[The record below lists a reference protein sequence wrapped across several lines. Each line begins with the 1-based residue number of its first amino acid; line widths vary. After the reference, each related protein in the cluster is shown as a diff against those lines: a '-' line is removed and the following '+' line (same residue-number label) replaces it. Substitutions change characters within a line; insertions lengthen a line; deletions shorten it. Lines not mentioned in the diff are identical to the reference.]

1 MSLKILITL
10 FILPK
15 DLCIVH
21 PLQVSP
27 NPLNPCLVCHTLHI
41 RSCNSPLSTLSP
53 RAPRQISETASK
65 TQFERSEWPLSSREK
80 VIQYGHH
87 SKSANGHQS
96 RPDECVDEPGC
107 GKGGQRTMCKI
118 RSDTLRFFL
127 PCIRKI
133 RGKTGKIIFDH
144 YHGWFDPSKQQ
155 ILKCADVCNTK
166 SHSLHKNVSTSH
178 IIDIIL
184 D

>member
-53 RAPRQISETASK
+53 RAPRQILETASK
-65 TQFERSEWPLSSREK
+65 TQFERFEGPLSSREK
-80 VIQYGHH
+80 VIQYSHN
-87 SKSANGHQS
+87 SKSVNGHQS
-96 RPDECVDEPGC
+96 GSVECVAEPGC

-118 RSDTLRFFL
+118 RSAHIFS

-133 RGKTGKIIFDH
+133 GGKTGKTIFDH
-144 YHGWFDPSKQQ
+144 YHGWFDDLIPASRR
-155 ILKCADVCNTK
+155 
-166 SHSLHKNVSTSH
+166 
-178 IIDIIL
+178 
-184 D
+184 

>member
-1 MSLKILITL
+1 MG
-10 FILPK
+10 PE
-15 DLCIVH
+15 DDVQN
-21 PLQVSP
+21 QVR
-27 NPLNPCLVCHTLHI
+27 HAYI
-41 RSCNSPLSTLSP
+41 
-53 RAPRQISETASK
+53 
-65 TQFERSEWPLSSREK
+65 
-80 VIQYGHH
+80 
-87 SKSANGHQS
+87 
-96 RPDECVDEPGC
+96 
-107 GKGGQRTMCKI
+107 
-118 RSDTLRFFL
+118 FL

-133 RGKTGKIIFDH
+133 GGKTGKTSFDH

>member
-41 RSCNSPLSTLSP
+41 RSCNSPVSRLSP
-53 RAPRQISETASK
+53 RAPRQILVTAPK

-80 VIQYGHH
+80 VIQYDHR

-96 RPDECVDEPGC
+96 GLDECVDEPGC

-118 RSDTLRFFL
+118 RSDTHIFA
-127 PCIRKI
+127 PNNWV
-133 RGKTGKIIFDH
+133 GK
-144 YHGWFDPSKQQ
+144 KQVKQ
-155 ILKCADVCNTK
+155 
-166 SHSLHKNVSTSH
+166 SLITIMERLVWSQQA
-178 IIDIIL
+178 IDIRVRWCVQHQVSLSSQECFYIAYI
-184 D
+184 